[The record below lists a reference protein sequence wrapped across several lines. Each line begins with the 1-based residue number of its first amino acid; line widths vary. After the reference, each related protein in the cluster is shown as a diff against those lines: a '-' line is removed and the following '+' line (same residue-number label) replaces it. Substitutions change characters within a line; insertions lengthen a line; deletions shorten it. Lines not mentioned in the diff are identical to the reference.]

1 MKNLKLKTLTI
12 LLMITVSVFGKPVY
26 PIKIDSNSDNSEATE
41 LVLFYGKSNYFG
53 NVITWVS
60 EFELENNRYILEK
73 SSDGSEFSEVSS
85 VIQENKSL
93 QSYSTS
99 DCNPST
105 LTYYRI
111 KRMSFDGEEYTS
123 EIIAIRNTSKE
134 KE

>member
-1 MKNLKLKTLTI
+1 METLKLKTLTI
-12 LLMITVSVFGKPVY
+12 LLMITVSVFGNPVY
-26 PIKIDSNSDNSEATE
+26 PINIDSNSDNSEATE

-60 EFELENNRYILEK
+60 EFELENDRYILEK

-93 QSYSTS
+93 QSYSAS
-99 DCNPST
+99 DCTPST
-105 LTYYRI
+105 VTYYRI
-111 KRMSFDGEEYTS
+111 KRMSFDGGEYTS